1 MKFSC
6 TQVKVG
12 LLYWNQTDFLLSS
25 RFKIVDLLY
34 QFFCQNCCFYFFKNY
49 ICATPMV
56 WAYFWHLTAKLIFM
70 SNFWEVD
77 ILNHKMRLS
86 LYIVRQSNMI
96 QCCRGFFF
104 IQSCIKRF
112 FFVASIVYFKSH
124 NKNYIVCSL
133 YHHAFHNSIFF
144 FVYYTINF
152 LWILFFLEVDVL
164 LLEFR
169 KKKNYL
175 VDLK

>member
-12 LLYWNQTDFLLSS
+12 LLYWNQTYFLLSS

-34 QFFCQNCCFYFFKNY
+34 QFFCQNCCFLLFLNY
-49 ICATPMV
+49 KCATPMV

-70 SNFWEVD
+70 SNFWKVD

-86 LYIVRQSNMI
+86 LYIVCQSNMI

-104 IQSCIKRF
+104 IQSCIK
-112 FFVASIVYFKSH
+112 S
-124 NKNYIVCSL
+124 
-133 YHHAFHNSIFF
+133 
-144 FVYYTINF
+144 
-152 LWILFFLEVDVL
+152 WFFLLRFLFQIPQQKLYCMLFVSSCIP
-164 LLEFR
+164 
-169 KKKNYL
+169 
-175 VDLK
+175 

>member
-1 MKFSC
+1 MICYTNSFVRIVVF
-6 TQVKVG
+6 TF
-12 LLYWNQTDFLLSS
+12 FL
-25 RFKIVDLLY
+25 
-34 QFFCQNCCFYFFKNY
+34 NY

-86 LYIVRQSNMI
+86 LYIVCQSNMI
-96 QCCRGFFF
+96 QCCRGFFYTVMY
-104 IQSCIKRF
+104 KKLF
-112 FFVASIVYFKSH
+112 FFCFDSYFKSH

-144 FVYYTINF
+144 VCIQLTSCEFCFFRGRCFV
-152 LWILFFLEVDVL
+152 VRV
-164 LLEFR
+164 
-169 KKKNYL
+169 
-175 VDLK
+175 

>member
-34 QFFCQNCCFYFFKNY
+34 QFFCQNCCFLLFFNY

-77 ILNHKMRLS
+77 ILNHKIRLS
-86 LYIVRQSNMI
+86 LYIVRQSNMT
-96 QCCRGFFF
+96 QCCRVFFYTVMYKKF
-104 IQSCIKRF
+104 LFLLRFLFQIPQQKLYCMLFVSSCIP
-112 FFVASIVYFKSH
+112 
-124 NKNYIVCSL
+124 
-133 YHHAFHNSIFF
+133 
-144 FVYYTINF
+144 
-152 LWILFFLEVDVL
+152 
-164 LLEFR
+164 
-169 KKKNYL
+169 
-175 VDLK
+175 

>member
-12 LLYWNQTDFLLSS
+12 LLDWNQTDFFLSS

-86 LYIVRQSNMI
+86 LYIVCQSNMI
-96 QCCRGFFF
+96 VVGVFFYTDMYKKIF
-104 IQSCIKRF
+104 LFLLRFLFQIPQQKLYCMLFVSSCIP
-112 FFVASIVYFKSH
+112 
-124 NKNYIVCSL
+124 
-133 YHHAFHNSIFF
+133 
-144 FVYYTINF
+144 
-152 LWILFFLEVDVL
+152 
-164 LLEFR
+164 
-169 KKKNYL
+169 
-175 VDLK
+175 

>member
-1 MKFSC
+1 MKFFC

-34 QFFCQNCCFYFFKNY
+34 QFFCQNCCFYFFLNY

-96 QCCRGFFF
+96 QCCRVFFFYTVMYKKLGFFASILISNPTTKIILYALCIIMHSI
-104 IQSCIKRF
+104 IQF
-112 FFVASIVYFKSH
+112 FFLCIQLTSCEF
-124 NKNYIVCSL
+124 C
-133 YHHAFHNSIFF
+133 FF
-144 FVYYTINF
+144 RGRCFV
-152 LWILFFLEVDVL
+152 VRV
-164 LLEFR
+164 
-169 KKKNYL
+169 
-175 VDLK
+175 

>member
-1 MKFSC
+1 MKFFC

-12 LLYWNQTDFLLSS
+12 LLLYWNQTDFLLSS

-86 LYIVRQSNMI
+86 LYIVCQSNMI
-96 QCCRGFFF
+96 VVGFFF
-104 IQSCIKRF
+104 IQTCIKKYF
-112 FFVASIVYFKSH
+112 YFCFDSYFKSH

-133 YHHAFHNSIFF
+133 YHHAFHNSNFF
-144 FVYYTINF
+144 FVCIQLTSCEF
-152 LWILFFLEVDVL
+152 CFLEIDVL

>member
-1 MKFSC
+1 MLWFLLIMKFFC

-25 RFKIVDLLY
+25 RFKVVDLLY
-34 QFFCQNCCFYFFKNY
+34 QFFCQNCCFYFFLNY

-70 SNFWEVD
+70 SNFWKVD
-77 ILNHKMRLS
+77 ILNHKIRLS

-96 QCCRGFFF
+96 QCCRFFFF
-104 IQSCIKRF
+104 IQSCIKRYF
-112 FFVASIVYFKSH
+112 FFCFDCYFKSH

-144 FVYYTINF
+144 LCIQLTSCEFCFFRGRCFV
-152 LWILFFLEVDVL
+152 VRV
-164 LLEFR
+164 
-169 KKKNYL
+169 
-175 VDLK
+175 